1 MSCTLSASLPKAA
14 APGYLPAMAEPLLV
28 YLAGPHVF
36 ERDARTVRHRL
47 GLICERH
54 GLAGIWPSDAEPPAG
69 IPGAERARRIFE
81 ENVDRIRAVQGM
93 LADLRPFRGTE
104 PDSGTVFEVGMAFS
118 LGIPVVAYGVP
129 PGDYVDR
136 VSAALAVGPD
146 ATGTLRDISG
156 MAVEDFGL
164 PVNLM
169 LACAAS
175 VKPTAEEAAAELARI
190 LRPPGAA

>member
-1 MSCTLSASLPKAA
+1 VNTA
-14 APGYLPAMAEPLLV
+14 LV

-54 GLAGIWPSDAEPPAG
+54 GLAGIWPSDDEPPAG
-69 IPGAERARRIFE
+69 LPGAERARRIFE
-81 ENVDRIRAVQGM
+81 ENVDRIRAVKGM

-104 PDSGTVFEVGMAFS
+104 PDSGTVFEVGMAFA
-118 LGIPVVAYGVP
+118 LGIPVIAYGVP
-129 PGDYVDR
+129 PGDYRSR
-136 VSAALAVGPD
+136 VLAAAPANPD
-146 ATGTLRDISG
+146 APGTLRDSAGLAI
-156 MAVEDFGL
+156 EDFGL

-169 LACAAS
+169 LACAAA

-190 LRPPGAA
+190 LRPASAA